1 MGGSQSLIGVTEDG
15 EDDVIFWPED
25 DINTVAN
32 YKEVSLMDY
41 VLDLELDFDGEII
54 KGDAK
59 LTFESI
65 IDLKKIELDAWHI
78 SVTKIEFECTKE

>member
-1 MGGSQSLIGVTEDG
+1 LIGVKGDG
-15 EDDVIFWPED
+15 EEDDIVWPEN

-41 VLDLELDFDGEII
+41 VLNLELDFDGEII

-65 IDLKKIELDAWHI
+65 IDLKKI
-78 SVTKIEFECTKE
+78 